1 MKLLVVGSGGR
12 EHAVIRKLKENKEI
26 EKIYCAPGNGGIS
39 ADAEC
44 VDIKATDKE
53 NMVKFAKE
61 NAIDF
66 TKKNQ
71 SVTYLVFNES
81 CVFLGYFTIA
91 IKPITIKCD
100 ILSNTMYR
108 KISRVAKLDETE
120 GIYSLSAYL
129 IAQLGKNY
137 AVNAVDRV
145 DGSQLMGLALNTVK
159 NIQNEV
165 GGMVVFL
172 EAEPKPKLMEF
183 YKEQN
188 GFVEFE
194 TRKINSSESKE
205 QELVQL
211 LRIL

>member
-1 MKLLVVGSGGR
+1 MTEDYVVFNIRTLLEQEVFGENELKRILSDFSCQINPDV
-12 EHAVIRKLKENKEI
+12 EHFL
-26 EKIYCAPGNGGIS
+26 
-39 ADAEC
+39 
-44 VDIKATDKE
+44 
-53 NMVKFAKE
+53 KE

-81 CVFLGYFTIA
+81 RVFLGYFTIA

-137 AVNAVDRV
+137 AVNADDRV